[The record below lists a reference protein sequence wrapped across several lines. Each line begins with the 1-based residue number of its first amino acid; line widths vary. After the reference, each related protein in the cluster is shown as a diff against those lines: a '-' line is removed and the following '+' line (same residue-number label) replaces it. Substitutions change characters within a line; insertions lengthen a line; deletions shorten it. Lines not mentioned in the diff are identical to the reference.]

1 MLRILTLTTILL
13 TATDHWTTYLCLRSP
28 IEGWLVTEAN
38 PFADWLFQ
46 WVGLGTGLAI
56 DSAVTLFAVCFL
68 ATTRVFGRN
77 IKTGLMAI
85 ITLSTGCAVVN
96 NIGAIWRMGLSPW
109 SGLA

>member
-13 TATDHWTTYLCLRSP
+13 TGADHWTTYLCLRSP

-46 WVGLGTGLAI
+46 WAGLATGLAI
-56 DSAVTLFAVCFL
+56 DSVLTLGAVCFL
-68 ATTRVFGRN
+68 ATTSVFDRT
-77 IKTGLMAI
+77 IRTGLMAI
-85 ITLSTGCAVVN
+85 ISLSTGYAVVN
-96 NIGAIWRMGLSPW
+96 NLGAISQMGLSPW